1 MLVPAV
7 AVYTR
12 LLYTGLLTV
21 LRMPDLNRKY
31 FDNPSE
37 ISAERVADLV
47 TGCSEAA
54 IRGTL
59 TKLGWEGQAVASVIL
74 KISADGKQ
82 VTSGHFQL
90 EGALSPTPI
99 VIQASKLWEKADS
112 DIVLSV
118 EVPSGNAFVFEGG
131 RLTSDFLDHETVKY
145 KFSRGGQVLAET
157 ERTAGG
163 VGHFCMRI
171 LAHLG
176 KTSNGAAGPNIKFT
190 MLVLPQSASD
200 TLEMSAA
207 AQSPAWPGIKALEG
221 TCQLF
226 PPSKLGEWG
235 APCFPLL
242 NTKSISANCSELPG
256 AEHLRFALAGVMRTA
271 ARPTGCTSYGGLMK
285 YTSRMMKDPEAAAPS
300 EPSITWPD
308 TARPA
313 NTGGRS
319 SFRRLT
325 MLFCFSFTLSCS
337 TKKTSRY
344 SDAVALI
351 SSYKRMG
358 RRSRTLP
365 LKY

>member
-1 MLVPAV
+1 
-7 AVYTR
+7 
-12 LLYTGLLTV
+12 
-21 LRMPDLNRKY
+21 MPDLNRKY

-163 VGHFCMRI
+163 VGPFCMRI

-242 NTKSISANCSELPG
+242 NTKSRSANCSELPG

-325 MLFCFSFTLSCS
+325 MLFCFSFTVMQYEEDFSVLF
-337 TKKTSRY
+337 
-344 SDAVALI
+344 
-351 SSYKRMG
+351 
-358 RRSRTLP
+358 
-365 LKY
+365 